1 MKLIFGHACNHAF
14 IDPIGLD
21 YWNTLD
27 SVKTG
32 MPSNISGSGDTVSAT
47 WDELYFAVCD
57 FTNPGC
63 YDEVSLDFGREL
75 PVVDYTPY
83 TGLSAAD
90 NWTIQQTFHWNEVW
104 SPDIP
109 SARRLRRDGYYYLI
123 LYTPVSDIISLSDWY
138 HTHTEKL

>member
-14 IDPIGLD
+14 IDPIGLN
-21 YWNTLD
+21 YWNSRD
-27 SVKTG
+27 S
-32 MPSNISGSGDTVSAT
+32 N
-47 WDELYFAVCD
+47 WDDLYFAVCD
-57 FTNPGC
+57 FTNPSC

-90 NWTIQQTFHWNEVW
+90 NWTIQQTLHWNEVW